1 MQNSA
6 PQKERRTTVM
16 RKSEQIIST
25 LFGGRILLRD
35 VVSKHLNFILYIF
48 LLLILYISMN
58 NAVEKTL
65 LENYRLEK
73 ELQLLHAEY
82 TRKAADLMQQSRQQ
96 EIEKQ
101 LRLRG
106 SSLEAPDN
114 PPAWIKSER

>member
-1 MQNSA
+1 MA
-6 PQKERRTTVM
+6 M

>member
-82 TRKAADLMQQSRQQ
+82 TRKAANLMQQSRQQ

>member
-1 MQNSA
+1 
-6 PQKERRTTVM
+6 M
-16 RKSEQIIST
+16 RKSEQIIAT
-25 LFGGRILLRD
+25 LFGGRALLRGL
-35 VVSKHLNFILYIF
+35 VSNHLNFILYIF
-48 LLLILYISMN
+48 FLLILYISMN
-58 NAVEKTL
+58 NAIEKTL

-101 LRLRG
+101 LRLKG
-106 SSLEAPDN
+106 SSLEAPEN

>member
-1 MQNSA
+1 VQNSA

-82 TRKAADLMQQSRQQ
+82 TRKAANLMQQSRQQ

>member
-1 MQNSA
+1 MQNFA
-6 PQKERRTTVM
+6 LPKDWRKKPM
-16 RKSEQIIST
+16 RKSEQILST
-25 LFGGRILLRD
+25 LFGGRTLLR
-35 VVSKHLNFILYIF
+35 VVISKHLNFILYIF
-48 LLLILYISMN
+48 FLLILYISMN